1 MQPFCVARLLVN
13 RNAQMTSNKNILE
26 EIIQGCKA
34 GKSRSQEMLY
44 SMFAGKMLGI
54 CARYATDRFEAED
67 MMQVAFVRMFEKIQ
81 DFRGEGSFE
90 GWLKR
95 IMVTTSI
102 GFYRKKLRMLP
113 VVASDEFEDNVKG
126 WDMADSRLNAQEL
139 LNLIQKLSPGYR
151 IVFNMYAIEGYSHK
165 EIAKE
170 LAISEGTS
178 KSQLARARG
187 ILKEQVLQMEGIS
200 NERSTK

>member
-34 GKSRSQEMLY
+34 GKNRSQEMLY

>member
-1 MQPFCVARLLVN
+1 
-13 RNAQMTSNKNILE
+13 MTVNKNILD

-54 CARYATDRFEAED
+54 CARYATDRLEAED
-67 MMQVAFVRMFEKIQ
+67 MMQVAFVRMFEKIS
-81 DFRGEGSFE
+81 DYRGEGSFE

-113 VVASDEFEDNVKG
+113 VVASDEAEDNVVG
-126 WDMADSRLNAQEL
+126 WEMADSRLKVQEL
-139 LNLIQKLSPGYR
+139 LTIIQKLSPGYR
-151 IVFNMYAIEGYSHK
+151 IVFNMYAIEGYTHK

-170 LAISEGTS
+170 LSISEGTS

-187 ILKEQVLQMEGIS
+187 LLKEQVLRMEDIY